1 MAERSPPPSPEVDSD
16 RDSDVKEIKETLCH
30 VHHKLFTHDL
40 QALEIVTDGDN
51 EIHSPILENEI
62 QYQEG
67 GWTAWSQVIAG
78 NMLNMLAWGLPASF
92 GVYQLYYTEQRGL
105 SSPQA
110 SWIGSS
116 QVFLT
121 LALGTLSGRLA
132 DAGYSRHAV
141 LAGCLVIVSGTL
153 LTSFCTRYW
162 QFLIVQGIYI
172 GFGLGMAYMPSIA
185 VIGCYFKRRRSL
197 ALAISTT
204 GGGFGSLIFPSV
216 LQYLIPK
223 VGFPWAVRCSALV
236 ALVMALIANL
246 LLKPRVLPAKPGPMV
261 DLAAFREL
269 SYLLFTIG
277 SCLYFMALYF
287 SFFYVGRFTDILDH
301 EQMTGRVQPRM
312 LLANLTTKINAFA
325 RRVIG
330 FSVTEAVSLLLITNA
345 AGIPLRPIVG
355 HIADRHLGPIN
366 TFILALFV
374 LACMDFAWVGVR
386 TRAGMYVFSV
396 FLGMAN
402 DAAQGIVLGALA
414 SLTADPRKMG
424 VRFGMV
430 ATLSGIAT
438 LAGPPMAGAIIDSTG
453 GRYTWAQIWA
463 GAVLLTSS
471 SIIAV
476 ARVSRSGRKIRA
488 IL

>member
-1 MAERSPPPSPEVDSD
+1 M
-16 RDSDVKEIKETLCH
+16 IKKSYRELLL
-30 VHHKLFTHDL
+30 VIFYPF
-40 QALEIVTDGDN
+40 
-51 EIHSPILENEI
+51 PIPENEI
-62 QYQEG
+62 QYPEG

-78 NMLNMLAWGLPASF
+78 NLLNMLAWGLPASF

-197 ALAISTT
+197 ALALSTT

-223 VGFPWAVRCSALV
+223 IGFPWAVRCSALV
-236 ALVMALIANL
+236 ALVLALIANL

-269 SYLLFTIG
+269 SYLFFTIG
-277 SCLYFMALYF
+277 TCLYFMALYF
-287 SFFYVGRFTDILDH
+287 SFFY
-301 EQMTGRVQPRM
+301 
-312 LLANLTTKINAFA
+312 INAFA
-325 RRVIG
+325 RRTIG
-330 FSVTEAVSLLLITNA
+330 FSATEAVSLLLITNA

-386 TRAGMYVFSV
+386 TRAGMYIFSV

-402 DAAQGIVLGALA
+402 GAAQGIVLGALA